1 MWGSLG
7 SYGMKATEVREL
19 SAEELKTKIRDL
31 QQELFSL
38 KYQLATGQIEN
49 PLRIRLVRRDIA
61 RAKTILKE
69 RG

>member
-1 MWGSLG
+1 
-7 SYGMKATEVREL
+7 MKATEVREL

>member
-1 MWGSLG
+1 
-7 SYGMKATEVREL
+7 MKATEVREL
-19 SAEELKTKIRDL
+19 SMEELKTKIRDL

-38 KYQLATGQIEN
+38 KYQLSTGQIEN

>member
-1 MWGSLG
+1 
-7 SYGMKATEVREL
+7 MKATEVREL

-61 RAKTILKE
+61 RAKTIMKE